1 MSGWTA
7 KRFWSEVSVI
17 SEGEGYAIRLD
28 TREAKTPAKAPLVV
42 PTRALAEAISAEWSG
57 VEDVINPRL
66 MPFTGSANAAID
78 KVAPQFV
85 EVADMIAAYGAS
97 DLLCYRAEGP
107 DALVARQAESWDP
120 LLEWSEAAFGA
131 VLHPTVGIMPV
142 DQPVPSVAA
151 LREQVHGFTAFELT
165 AFHDLVAMSGSL
177 IIGLAV
183 TRGHL
188 EPQEAWVA
196 SRIDEH
202 WQAEQW
208 GQDEDAM
215 ATEEIKRS
223 AFAHAARFFRL
234 SKNEA

>member
-28 TREAKTPAKAPLVV
+28 SREAKTPAKAPLVV
-42 PTRALAEAISAEWSG
+42 PTGALAEAICAEWSS
-57 VEDVINPRL
+57 VESVINPRL
-66 MPFTGSANAAID
+66 MPFTSSANAAID

-107 DALVARQAESWDP
+107 DALVARQAEQWDP
-120 LLEWSEAAFGA
+120 LLDWAAAEFGA
-131 VLHPTVGIMPV
+131 VLHSTVGIMPV
-142 DQPVPSVAA
+142 EQPEQSVAS
-151 LREQVHGFTAFELT
+151 LRAQVHGFTSFELT

-188 EPQEAWVA
+188 QPQEAWAA
-196 SRIDEH
+196 SRIDEI

-208 GQDEDAM
+208 GQDDDAM
-215 ATEEIKRS
+215 ATAEIKRT
-223 AFAHAARFFRL
+223 AFSHAARFFRL